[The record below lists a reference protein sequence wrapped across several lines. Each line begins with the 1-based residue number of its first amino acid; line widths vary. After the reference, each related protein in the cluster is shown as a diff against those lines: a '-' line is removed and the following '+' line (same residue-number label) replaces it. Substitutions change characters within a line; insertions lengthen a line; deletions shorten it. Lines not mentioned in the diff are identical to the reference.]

1 MSRQKPT
8 SPTLAQRLMRR
19 VSPCASIFLA
29 TLLALPVNAAITLP
43 TDPLTTGA
51 RVPPNV
57 LFILD
62 DSGSMAFDYM
72 PDTVPATSNVNVA
85 TRTYARNTVYYNPMN
100 REAIDN
106 YAPWTTAGGSPMTGG
121 TSYDAVYG
129 SFNYASGTTINLG
142 SSSSCARYD
151 YNGNGTDGEAND
163 TQVCG
168 GVQTFFVPK
177 NTSDTVTAAEL
188 ADGRNYYRF
197 QILDANTIQRSEYT
211 ALTQNATVNTPN
223 TFPKTNLSRSNSGY
237 SENFTFTLPEHV
249 YALTVTV
256 SGGTRAR
263 NGADLY
269 LRRGAEP
276 DIDNYDRRSATANSN
291 NESIVYDYAP
301 AGTWNVKLYA
311 DRSGNNQ
318 SSYSNVTLT
327 VTYRLSNACG
337 SGDSGTGSGWT
348 GCTNALPNPDVR
360 GSVAAE
366 LTNYAT
372 WFSYHRTRM
381 KAAKAGASAAFNG
394 ISADMRVG
402 YRTIWGSARDPA
414 NPAAN
419 SPTYAVPIPVAHNNG
434 LFLDTPAANNRTRWY
449 NRLFATYGRDGTP
462 LHGALQKAGEYFS
475 SDGTNGPYGPGTGT
489 DQLACRKNFTIL
501 TTDGYWNS
509 ASNYTTGTGNADGT
523 AGERITQD
531 EASYQYSPA
540 SPYSDTYS
548 TSYLNQN
555 ANAGTIDATLAD
567 VAMKYWK
574 TDLRPTMD
582 NLVPTSTTNPAF
594 WQHMVTFGIAI
605 GLSGTVDQKTVTD
618 VLRSPNGPTVGGV
631 AGWPQPRGDGNSTID
646 DLLHAAVNGRGNFVA
661 ASNPK
666 AFKQG
671 LTTALA
677 QINDDVGSF
686 SNVAA
691 NSASLSTNARL
702 FQARYRAAVWTGEV
716 LSYTKRTDGT
726 SGFNSTHAWLASE
739 GIPTTDRKVFT
750 SSGGIGTNFPTTAQ
764 ETALDRNGTNDEFK
778 VTGALN
784 AAYIKGARDREMA
797 RGGVLRDRVHLLGDI
812 VSSSPA
818 YASDTDTLF
827 VGANDGMLHAI
838 DASNG
843 HELFAFV
850 PDGINL
856 SDLSTF
862 SRPDYAH
869 RYFVDG
875 PIVVSNRVQTP
886 GNNIL
891 VGALGKGGKGLFGLN
906 VNAPSTV
913 TAANL
918 RRWER
923 LETPLN
929 NMGLVQSRPLIVK
942 LNNGVTGLIVP
953 NGINSTN
960 GRAVLLVLNLSS
972 GNVIAEIDTNVGDA
986 ALDSASSNGLT
997 GAVGWDRDGNGTTDV
1012 VYGGDMLGNMW
1023 KFDLSSATSASW
1035 SVANSGSPIF
1045 VATGPDGTTPQPI
1058 TASPT
1063 VALHPTS
1070 YKTWVFFGTGRF
1082 MTAGDVQS
1090 RTVQTMYGIIDS
1102 GAAATKSNLTQRQII
1117 YVNNTDAT
1125 KATQRAFQQNAT
1137 LGSGSRGWY
1146 INLIDPSPATA
1157 SGERVVTSPQLD
1169 GTVLEFSTI
1178 IPTADAC
1185 RTDGRGYLNA
1195 LDAFTGT
1202 STLVPYFDVNR
1213 DGRFDSNDQANIGG
1227 GTTVPV
1233 GSVDPGVGM
1242 VTQGSLFSGDG
1253 AGGGGQVCAAGSAG
1267 TMGCLGKNE
1276 MRNVG
1281 RVSWRE
1287 AIRN

>member
-1 MSRQKPT
+1 MSRQKSN
-8 SPTLAQRLMRR
+8 SPTLAQRFVRR
-19 VSPCASIFLA
+19 VAPGASVFLA
-29 TLLALPVNAAITLP
+29 TLLALPVNAGITLP

-72 PDTVPATSNVNVA
+72 PDSVPSTSNVNVA
-85 TRTYARNTVYYNPMN
+85 SRAYTRNTVFYNPMN
-100 REAIDN
+100 ADTATN
-106 YAPWTTAGGSPMTGG
+106 YAPWTTAGGTAMTGG
-121 TSYDAVYG
+121 TSYGAVYG
-129 SFNYASGTTINLG
+129 SYNYASGTTINLADSG
-142 SSSSCARYD
+142 SCARYD
-151 YNGNGTDGEAND
+151 YNGNGTDGDSND
-163 TQVCG
+163 TLVCG

-177 NTSDTVTAAEL
+177 SMSYTAAQL

-197 QILDANTIQRSEYT
+197 QILNATTIQRSEYT
-211 ALTQNATVNTPN
+211 ALTQSTTVTTPAG
-223 TFPKTNLSRSNSGY
+223 FPKTNQTRTSSGY
-237 SENFTFTLPEHV
+237 SSNFSFDLPEHV
-249 YALTVTV
+249 YSLTVTS
-256 SGGTRAR
+256 SGGTRTR

-269 LRRGAEP
+269 LRLGAEP
-276 DIDNYDRRSATANSN
+276 DIDNYDRRSATASSN
-291 NESIVYDYAP
+291 NESIVYDYPA

-311 DRSGNNQ
+311 DRSGTNQ
-318 SSYSNVTLT
+318 STYSGVTLT
-327 VTYRLSNACG
+327 VTYRLSDACG
-337 SGDSGTGSGWT
+337 SGDSGGASGWT
-348 GCTNALPNPDVR
+348 GCTNALPNPTVR
-360 GSVAAE
+360 NSVAAE
-366 LTNYAT
+366 VTNYAT

-381 KAAKAGASAAFNG
+381 KAAKAGASAAFSG
-394 ISADMRVG
+394 ISAEMRVG

-434 LFLDTPAANNRTRWY
+434 LFLDTPDANNRTRWY
-449 NRLFATYGRDGTP
+449 SRLFATYGRDGTP

-475 SDGTNGPYGPGTGT
+475 SSATNGPYGPGTGS

-501 TTDGYWNS
+501 TTDGYWNN
-509 ASNYTTGTGNADGT
+509 ASNYASGVGNADGT
-523 AGERITQD
+523 AGERITGEGSD
-531 EASYQYSPA
+531 SYQYSPA
-540 SPYSDTYS
+540 APFSDNYS
-548 TSYLNQN
+548 TSYLSQS
-555 ANAGTIDATLAD
+555 ANASTIDATLAD

-574 TDLRPTMD
+574 TDLRPGMA
-582 NLVPTSTTNPAF
+582 NIVPTSTTNPAF

-618 VLRSPNGPTVGGV
+618 VMRDGVTVGGV

-646 DLLHAAVNGRGNFVA
+646 DLLHASVNGRGNFVA
-661 ASNPK
+661 ASNPT

-702 FQARYRAAVWTGEV
+702 FQARYRSGVWTGEV

-726 SGFNSTHAWLASE
+726 SGFNTTHAWLASA
-739 GIPTTDRKVFT
+739 GIPTTNRKVFT
-750 SSGGIGTNFPTTAQ
+750 SSGGVGADFPTTAQ
-764 ETALDRNGTNDEFK
+764 ATALDRNGATDEFK
-778 VTGALN
+778 VTGADN
-784 AAYIKGARDREMA
+784 AAYIKGARNLEIA
-797 RGGVLRDRVHLLGDI
+797 NGGVLRDRVHLLGDI

-818 YASDTDTLF
+818 YAPDTDTLF

-838 DASNG
+838 NAATG
-843 HELFAFV
+843 AEHFAFV
-850 PDGINL
+850 PAGISL
-856 SDLSTF
+856 SDLSTI

-886 GNNIL
+886 NNNIL
-891 VGALGKGGKGLFGLN
+891 VGALGKGGKGIFALN
-906 VNAPSTV
+906 VNAPATV
-913 TAANL
+913 TAAGV
-918 RRWER
+918 RRWDR
-923 LETPLN
+923 FETPLN
-929 NMGLVQSRPLIVK
+929 NMGLIQSRPLIVK
-942 LNNGVTGLIVP
+942 LNNGTTGLIVP
-953 NGINSTN
+953 NGINSTS
-960 GRAVLLVLNLSS
+960 GKAVLLVLDLSN
-972 GNVIAEIDTNVGDA
+972 GNVLAELNTNVGDP
-986 ALDSASSNGLT
+986 ALDSANSNGLT

-1012 VYGGDMLGNMW
+1012 VYGGDMLGNLW
-1023 KFDLSSATSASW
+1023 KFDLSSATTSSW
-1035 SVANSGSPIF
+1035 NVANSNTPIF
-1045 VATGPDGTTPQPI
+1045 VATGPDGTTRQPI

-1082 MTAGDVQS
+1082 MTPGDVDS
-1090 RTVQTMYGIIDS
+1090 RSVQTMYGVIDS
-1102 GAAATKSNLTQRQII
+1102 GAAAAKTDLTQRSII
-1117 YVNNTDAT
+1117 YVNNNDAT
-1125 KATQRAFQQNAT
+1125 QATQRAFQQNSALAT
-1137 LGSGSRGWY
+1137 GSRGWY
-1146 INLIDPSPATA
+1146 INLQDPSPAVA
-1157 SGERVVTSPQLD
+1157 AGERVVTSPQLD
-1169 GTVLEFSTI
+1169 GTVLEFSSI

-1213 DGRFDSNDQANIGG
+1213 DGRFDADDRANIGG
-1227 GTTVPV
+1227 GNTAPI

-1253 AGGGGQVCAAGSAG
+1253 SGGGGQVCAAGSAG